1 MLITGRKTSLGLR
14 RRSENGTRT
23 EYLAIQIHYPRSREA
38 GYRALQPR
46 NEFRKWDIRL
56 LEIPEL
62 FRVRV
67 YSVYLPGVSRPV
79 QNLRSLWPMDQLKP
93 K

>member
-1 MLITGRKTSLGLR
+1 MLITGRKTSSGLR

-23 EYLAIQIHYPRSREA
+23 EYLGDEIQIHYPRSREA

-79 QNLRSLWPMDQLKP
+79 RNLRSF
-93 K
+93 